1 MEKLYFNIFQVIEE
15 TKTTG
20 DRFVYPTYETF
31 KDMEDEFNI
40 LIDGIYYE
48 VIVEKINDYIW
59 FSFDFGKPNPRD
71 NKLTDIVTG
80 EKRENDRELTEAEL
94 IQQFFCLYCF
104 KRNLLYISNSK
115 KKNTLSIV
123 FKEKINQKFSFKTIQ
138 KTKDEFISILEEVN
152 EITFTETKHLFAWD
166 SKKRKALKDLT
177 GIDSPNEFTISAK
190 YPKSSKLVDFIKELF
205 VEKKNNTLKDLIIR
219 GNDEYNFEIIF
230 NNDTFSRKIE
240 VQINRD
246 ENGKYLSN
254 EVKNN
259 LLKELEK

>member
-31 KDMEDEFNI
+31 KSMEDEFNI

-48 VIVEKINDYIW
+48 VIVEKTNDYIW

-71 NKLTDIVTG
+71 NQLTDIITG

-123 FKEKINQKFSFKTIQ
+123 FKEKMNQKFSFKTIQ
-138 KTKDEFISILEEVN
+138 KTKDEFISILEGVN
-152 EITFTETKHLFAWD
+152 EITFTETKHLFSFD
-166 SKKRKALKDLT
+166 SKKREALKDLT

-190 YPKSSKLVDFIKELF
+190 YTKSNELVDFIKELF
-205 VEKKNNTLKDLIIR
+205 LEKKNNTLKDLIIR
-219 GNDEYNFEIIF
+219 GNDEDNFEIIF
-230 NNDTFSRKIE
+230 NNDSFSRKIE
-240 VQINRD
+240 IQINKD
-246 ENGKYLSN
+246 ENGKYLN
-254 EVKNN
+254 DEVKNN
-259 LLKELEK
+259 LLKEL